1 VDNVIKVSFRQSV
14 TPIHLLGRMNV
25 TMRFLLTGALS
36 VGAALAG
43 LLGGL
48 ISVRAGLWC
57 GAGVL
62 ALVWVPIC
70 FSPLRTTRDLPK

>member
-1 VDNVIKVSFRQSV
+1 
-14 TPIHLLGRMNV
+14 
-25 TMRFLLTGALS
+25 MRFLLTGALS

-62 ALVWVPIC
+62 AVVWVPIC
-70 FSPLRTTRDLPK
+70 FSPLRTTRDLPR